1 MIDRLLVATRNPGK
15 IHEFSEALATT
26 GVEVLGL
33 DHLGD
38 VDDVEETGDT
48 FTANAKLKA
57 ESYSRLTDVLLLADD
72 SGLEVDA
79 LGGDPGVQSARYGGA
94 GLDDEGRLRLVLEN
108 LKAVTDPARRTARFR
123 CVLAVA
129 RAGNTLATFE
139 GVIEGRLLEAPRGD
153 NGFGYDPIFF
163 HEESGC
169 TTAEMSTAQK
179 RLISHRGAAVAAFLE
194 ALNQGDP
201 RFRASI

>member
-15 IHEFSEALATT
+15 IHEFSEALAAT

-123 CVLAVA
+123 CVLAIA
-129 RAGNTLATFE
+129 REGITLATFE

-169 TTAEMSTAQK
+169 TTAEMSTARK
-179 RLISHRGAAVAAFLE
+179 RLISHRGEAIAAFLE

-201 RFRASI
+201 RFQASI